1 VHRLDSA
8 NNGVVEV
15 ERSEAGVATFWL
27 DHPPVNAMTPELI
40 DGLIR
45 AIDEVAVDRAVRA
58 VLIRGRR
65 DRFCAGADIEI
76 MSDHSRQTYRKMRR
90 EVEAEDALERLEK
103 PVVCAIE
110 RFALGGGAELA
121 LACDVRIMGRGALF
135 GFPEA
140 ALGLFPGA
148 GGTQRLTRLVGTAR
162 AFWLMA
168 TGQRLDSEDALRFGL
183 VNEVVADDEVVARA
197 TEVAS
202 QLAQGPT
209 LAIGKMKRL
218 VYECWGRELPA
229 GLDRE
234 GDAVF
239 ALLESADIREG
250 FAAFREK
257 RDARFTGM

>member
-1 VHRLDSA
+1 MDSA
-8 NNGVVEV
+8 NTSAVHV
-15 ERSEAGVATFWL
+15 ERSENGVATMWL
-27 DHPPVNAMTPELI
+27 DHPPVNAMTPDLI
-40 DGLIR
+40 EGILG
-45 AIDEVAVDRAVRA
+45 AIDEVAMDPDVRA
-58 VLIRGRR
+58 VLVRGKN

-90 EVEAEDALERLEK
+90 EVDAEDALERLEK

-121 LACDVRIMGRGALF
+121 LACDVRIMGQGALF

-148 GGTQRLTRLVGTAR
+148 GGTQRLTRLAGTSR

-168 TGQRLDSEDALRFGL
+168 TGTRLGADDALRYGL
-183 VNEVVADDEVVARA
+183 VNEVVPDGEVISRASEIAARL
-197 TEVAS
+197 AS
-202 QLAQGPT
+202 GPT
-209 LAIGKMKRL
+209 RAIGSMKRL

-239 ALLESADIREG
+239 ELLQSEDIREG

-257 RDARFTGM
+257 RPARFTGR

>member
-1 VHRLDSA
+1 MVSTNTGA
-8 NNGVVEV
+8 VEV
-15 ERSEAGVATFWL
+15 ERSENGVATLWL

-40 DGLIR
+40 DAILG
-45 AIDEVAVDRAVRA
+45 AIDEVAVDPTVRA
-58 VLIRGRR
+58 VLIRGKN
-65 DRFCAGADIEI
+65 DRFCAGADIEV

-110 RFALGGGAELA
+110 RFALGGGAELS
-121 LACDVRIMGRGALF
+121 LACDVRIMGEGALF

-148 GGTQRLTRLVGTAR
+148 GGTQRLTRLVGTAH

-168 TGQRLDSEDALRFGL
+168 TGQRLDAEEALRRGL
-183 VNEVVADDEVVARA
+183 VNEVVPDEDVVARA
-197 TEVAS
+197 TEVAV
-202 QLAQGPT
+202 QLAGGPT
-209 LAIGKMKRL
+209 RAIGLMKRL
-218 VYECWGRELPA
+218 VYECWGRELPV

-239 ALLESADIREG
+239 ELLQSADVREG
-250 FAAFREK
+250 FAAFGEK
-257 RDARFTGM
+257 RSARFTGT

>member
-1 VHRLDSA
+1 LDSA
-8 NNGVVEV
+8 NSGAVEV
-15 ERSEAGVATFWL
+15 ERGENGVATMWL
-27 DHPPVNAMTPELI
+27 DHPPVNAMTPDLI
-40 DGLIR
+40 DGILH
-45 AIDEVAVDRAVRA
+45 AIDEVAVDPDVRA
-58 VLIRGRR
+58 LLIRGKN
-65 DRFCAGADIEI
+65 DRYCAGADLEV

-90 EVEAEDALERLEK
+90 EVDAEDALERLEK
-103 PVVCAIE
+103 PVVCAIQ

-121 LACDVRIMGRGALF
+121 LACDVRIMGQGAQF

-148 GGTQRLTRLVGTAR
+148 GGTQRLTRLVGTAH

-168 TGQRLDSEDALRFGL
+168 TGQRLNAEDALRYGL
-183 VNEVVADDEVVARA
+183 VNEVVPDDEVVTRA
-197 TEVAS
+197 TEVAA
-202 QLAQGPT
+202 QLAGGPT
-209 LAIGKMKRL
+209 RAIGLMKRL

-239 ALLESADIREG
+239 ELLQSADVREG

-257 RDARFTGM
+257 RPARFTGM

>member
-1 VHRLDSA
+1 MST
-8 NNGVVEV
+8 GVVHV
-15 ERSEAGVATFWL
+15 ERSENGVATLWL
-27 DHPPVNAMTPELI
+27 DHPPVNAMTPDLI
-40 DGLIR
+40 DSLLG
-45 AIDEVAVDRAVRA
+45 AIDEVAVDPGVRA
-58 VLIRGRR
+58 LLVRGMN

-103 PVVCAIE
+103 PVICAIE

-121 LACDVRIMGRGALF
+121 LACDVRIMAQGALF

-168 TGQRLDSEDALRFGL
+168 TGTRLKAEDALAYGL
-183 VNEVVADDEVVARA
+183 VNEVVPDDQVISRA
-197 TEVAS
+197 AEVAAT
-202 QLAQGPT
+202 LASGPT
-209 LAIGKMKRL
+209 RAIGSMKRL
-218 VYECWGRELPA
+218 VYECWGRELAA
-229 GLDRE
+229 GLDKE

-239 ALLESADIREG
+239 ELLGSEDLREG
-250 FAAFREK
+250 FTAFREK
-257 RDARFTGM
+257 RPAHFTGR

>member
-1 VHRLDSA
+1 MATVNISAVHI
-8 NNGVVEV
+8 
-15 ERSEAGVATFWL
+15 ERSDNGVATLWL

-40 DGLIR
+40 DQILR
-45 AIDEVAVDRAVRA
+45 AIDEIAVDPNVRA
-58 VLIRGRR
+58 VLLRGKN
-65 DRFCAGADIEI
+65 DRFCAGADIDI
-76 MSDHSRQTYRKMRR
+76 MSDHSRETYRKMRR
-90 EVEAEDALERLEK
+90 EVDVEDALERLEK

-121 LACDVRIMGRGALF
+121 ISCDVRIMGQGALF

-148 GGTQRLTRLVGTAR
+148 GGTQRLTRLVGTSR

-168 TGQRLDSEDALRFGL
+168 TGTRLGGEEALRWGL
-183 VNEVVADDEVVARA
+183 VNEVLPDEEVITRA
-197 TEVAS
+197 TEIAARLAS
-202 QLAQGPT
+202 GPT
-209 LAIGKMKRL
+209 RAIGSMKRL

-239 ALLESADIREG
+239 ELLGSEDMREG
-250 FAAFREK
+250 FAAFREN
-257 RDARFTGM
+257 RPARFIGR

>member
-1 VHRLDSA
+1 MNSA
-8 NNGVVEV
+8 NTGTVAV
-15 ERSEAGVATFWL
+15 ERSENGVATLWL

-40 DGLIR
+40 DGLL
-45 AIDEVAVDRAVRA
+45 AAVDEVATDAAVRA
-58 VLIRGRR
+58 VLIRGRNE
-65 DRFCAGADIEI
+65 RFCAGADIDV

-103 PVVCAIE
+103 PVVCAIQ

-121 LACDVRIMGRGALF
+121 LACDVRIMGQGSLF

-148 GGTQRLTRLVGTAR
+148 GGTQRLTRLVGTSR

-168 TGQRLDSEDALRFGL
+168 TGQRLDAEEALRYGL
-183 VNEVVADDEVVARA
+183 VNEVVPDEEVVLRA
-197 TEVAS
+197 TEVAA
-202 QLAQGPT
+202 QLASGPT
-209 LAIGKMKRL
+209 RAIGLMKRL
-218 VYECWGRELPA
+218 VYECWGRELPV

-239 ALLESADIREG
+239 TLLESDDIREG

-257 RDARFTGM
+257 RPASFRGI

>member
-1 VHRLDSA
+1 MASTNTSVVH
-8 NNGVVEV
+8 V
-15 ERSEAGVATFWL
+15 ERADDGVATLWL

-40 DGLIR
+40 DDLLR
-45 AIDEVAVDRAVRA
+45 AIDEIAVDPAVRA
-58 VLIRGRR
+58 VLVRGSNG
-65 DRFCAGADIEI
+65 RFCAGADIEI

-121 LACDVRIMGRGALF
+121 LACDVRIMGQGALF

-168 TGQRLDSEDALRFGL
+168 TGTRLGAEDALRYGL
-183 VNEVVADDEVVARA
+183 VHEVVPDDQVIARA
-197 TEVAS
+197 TEVAAT
-202 QLAQGPT
+202 LASGPT
-209 LAIGKMKRL
+209 RAIGSMKRL
-218 VYECWGRELPA
+218 VYECWGRELA
-229 GLDRE
+229 TGLQRE

-239 ALLESADIREG
+239 ELLRSEDIREG
-250 FAAFREK
+250 FEAFRQK
-257 RDARFTGM
+257 RPARFTGR

>member
-1 VHRLDSA
+1 MDSA
-8 NNGVVEV
+8 NTSAVHV
-15 ERSEAGVATFWL
+15 ERSENGVATMWL
-27 DHPPVNAMTPELI
+27 DHPPVNAMTPDLI
-40 DGLIR
+40 EGILR
-45 AIDEVAVDRAVRA
+45 AVDEVAVDPNIRA
-58 VLIRGRR
+58 VLVRGKN

-90 EVEAEDALERLEK
+90 EVDAEDALERLEK

-121 LACDVRIMGRGALF
+121 LACDVRIIGQGALF

-148 GGTQRLTRLVGTAR
+148 GGTQRLTRLAGTSR

-168 TGQRLDSEDALRFGL
+168 TGTRLGADEALRYGL
-183 VNEVVADDEVVARA
+183 VNEVVPDGEVISRASEIAARL
-197 TEVAS
+197 AS
-202 QLAQGPT
+202 GPT
-209 LAIGKMKRL
+209 RAIGAMKRL

-239 ALLESADIREG
+239 ELLQSEDIREG

-257 RDARFTGM
+257 RPARFIGR